1 MTSKITTRV
10 ATRDD
15 AAMIAQVV
23 AMAIGD
29 EHTLRDYCGE
39 DYLNI
44 LTEIARSDETQYSW
58 RYAII
63 AEVEGVVAGA
73 IVGYDGAQLGELRE
87 GTFSI
92 IRSHIGRVPTIPNE
106 TEAGEYYLDS
116 VGVMP
121 EFRRR
126 GVGGKLIDSFCERAF
141 TQGHQR
147 VGLIVD
153 CNNPKAEQ
161 LYTSHGFER
170 IGTRIFFGHKMWH
183 LVATPETA
191 TRQKPQL

>member
-1 MTSKITTRV
+1 MTSNITTRA

-29 EHTLRDYCGE
+29 ERTLWDYCGE

-44 LTEIARSDETQYSW
+44 LTEIARADQTQYSW
-58 RYAII
+58 RYAIV

-73 IVGYDGAQLGELRE
+73 IVGYDGAQLGKLRE

-106 TEAGEYYLDS
+106 TDAGEYYLDS

-121 EFRRR
+121 AFRGR
-126 GVGGKLIDSFCERAF
+126 GVGGKLIEALCERAF
-141 TQGHQR
+141 AQGHQR

-153 CNNPKAEQ
+153 CNNPQATH

-170 IGTRIFFGHKMWH
+170 IGTRIFFGHQMWH
-183 LVATPETA
+183 LIATPET
-191 TRQKPQL
+191 TKR

>member
-1 MTSKITTRV
+1 MTSNITTRA

-29 EHTLRDYCGE
+29 EHTLWDYCGE

-44 LTEIARSDETQYSW
+44 LTEIARADQTQYSW
-58 RYAII
+58 RYAIV

-106 TEAGEYYLDS
+106 TETGEYYLDS

-121 EFRRR
+121 AFRGR
-126 GVGGKLIDSFCERAF
+126 GVGGKLIEALCERAF
-141 TQGHQR
+141 AQGHQR

-153 CNNPKAEQ
+153 CNNPQAAH
-161 LYTSHGFER
+161 LYTSHGFKR
-170 IGTRIFFGHKMWH
+170 IGTRIFFGHQMWH
-183 LVATPETA
+183 LIATPET
-191 TRQKPQL
+191 TKR